1 MRVGR
6 FLAKYVIEKCLSALS
21 HFYMIGTWQKLENFT
36 QSYSLLVLCLVE
48 AQFFLNASKKNIL
61 PKTSVFLFWSHFFGD
76 IDVPYFAHTQKLKK
90 GLLQDTVNIN
100 GDLVWKFQIAMMFC
114 SCKSVTARIPKHPFE
129 KTLFEIRVVM
139 YFSAIT
145 HFKKSFLN
153 TFIATLI

>member
-1 MRVGR
+1 MPICGATLLYDRHMAETR
-6 FLAKYVIEKCLSALS
+6 KFHTILL
-21 HFYMIGTWQKLENFT
+21 FT
-36 QSYSLLVLCLVE
+36 CPVSCRSPI
-48 AQFFLNASKKNIL
+48 FFKRLQKNIL
-61 PKTSVFLFWSHFFGD
+61 PKTSIFLFWSHFFGD

-100 GDLVWKFQIAMMFC
+100 SDLVWKFQIDMMFR
-114 SCKSVTARIPKHPFE
+114 SWKSVAPRIPKHPFE

-153 TFIATLI
+153 TFIATFI